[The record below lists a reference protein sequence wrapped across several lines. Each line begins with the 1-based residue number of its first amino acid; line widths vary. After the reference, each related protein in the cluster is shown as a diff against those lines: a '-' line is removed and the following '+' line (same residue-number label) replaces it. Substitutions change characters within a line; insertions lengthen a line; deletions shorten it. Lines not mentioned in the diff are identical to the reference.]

1 MCGIALILAGITA
14 YTQTTANKL
23 GQRVAQLFSA
33 TAYSNNGSFLV
44 NKIKNIAI
52 AAALMSASFA
62 ASAQDLLNQNWYVG
76 AQAGV
81 LRPDSD
87 WAADKDRAAYG
98 LKLGKA
104 LNEQW
109 DLQLN
114 GTYGSSKENMNRYT
128 QKLLGADGL
137 YMFSRKTVRPFL
149 LVGAGMEKDKNNYS
163 CCLAEPSRWS
173 PFIAAGLGVQASITP
188 RLFFQADLRN
198 VHGFIRGEQFN
209 NAKSNNQYL
218 MFSLNYLLGAAPQ
231 PAPAPAPAPVVA
243 APEPAPAPAPAPVA
257 PPPPAPKFEKVTMS
271 ANELFGFDSATLA
284 PSQPKLDDM
293 ANLLNADTSVNNV
306 VITGHTDRLG
316 SDKYNQKLSE
326 RRAEAVKAY
335 LVSKGVS
342 ASRLTAQ
349 GKGKSQPV
357 VQCNDK
363 KMKRADLIKCLEPN
377 RRVEI
382 DNVTAER
389 RVK

>member
-1 MCGIALILAGITA
+1 MSVVSTA
-14 YTQTTANKL
+14 YTKPTAMKL
-23 GQRVAQLFSA
+23 GKRVAQLFFA
-33 TAYSNNGSFLV
+33 TCYSINGSFLV

-62 ASAQDLLNQNWYVG
+62 ASAQELLNQNWYIG
-76 AQAGV
+76 GQAGWI
-81 LRPDSD
+81 RPDSA
-87 WAADKDRAAYG
+87 WAADKDKGAYG

-104 LNEQW
+104 LNDKW
-109 DLQLN
+109 DLQFN
-114 GTYGSSKENMNRYT
+114 GTYGSSKDNGSRYT

-137 YMFSRKTVRPFL
+137 YMFNRNTVRPFL
-149 LVGAGMEKDKNNYS
+149 LVGGGMEKDKNNVAGS
-163 CCLAEPSRWS
+163 FAEPTRWS
-173 PFIAAGLGVQASITP
+173 PFLNVGIGVQANMTE
-188 RLFFQADLRN
+188 RLFFQADLRD
-198 VHGFIRGEQFN
+198 VHGFIRGDQFN
-209 NAKSNNQYL
+209 NSKSNNKYL
-218 MFSLNYLLGAAPQ
+218 MFSLNYLLGAAPK
-231 PAPAPAPAPVVA
+231 PAPAPAPVVA
-243 APEPAPAPAPAPVA
+243 AEPAPAPAPAPVA
-257 PPPPAPKFEKVTMS
+257 PPPPPAPKFEKVTMS
-271 ANELFGFDSATLA
+271 ANELFSFDSATLA
-284 PSQPKLDDM
+284 PEQPKLDDM
-293 ANLLNADTSVNNV
+293 AKLLNDDTSVNNV

-335 LVSKGVS
+335 LVSKGVD

-382 DNVTAER
+382 DQVTAER

>member
-1 MCGIALILAGITA
+1 MHHLWERESRNFFLRLC
-14 YTQTTANKL
+14 
-23 GQRVAQLFSA
+23 
-33 TAYSNNGSFLV
+33 YSNNGSFLV

-52 AAALMSASFA
+52 AAAMLSASFA
-62 ASAQDLLNQNWYVG
+62 ASAQDTLLNQNWYVG
-76 AQAGV
+76 AGAGAF
-81 LRPDSD
+81 RPDGD
-87 WAADKDRAAYG
+87 WGIDKYDGAYG

-109 DLQLN
+109 DLQFN
-114 GTYGSSKENMNRYT
+114 ATHAATKKFGSRYG
-128 QKLLGADGL
+128 QKTLGVDGL
-137 YMFSRKTVRPFL
+137 YMLTRKTVRPFL
-149 LVGAGMEKDKNNYS
+149 LVGAGMERDVFTAANS
-163 CCLAEPSRWS
+163 VAEPKRNS
-173 PFIAAGLGVQASITP
+173 PFVSVGVGLQSNITD
-188 RLFFQADLRN
+188 RLFLQADLRN
-198 VHGFIRGEQFN
+198 VHGFIRGNEFDN
-209 NAKSNNQYL
+209 SKSNNKYL
-218 MFSLNYLLGAAPQ
+218 MFSLNYLLGPAPQ
-231 PAPAPAPAPVVA
+231 PAPPPAPVAPVVA
-243 APEPAPAPAPAPVA
+243 PEPTPAPVAAPVA

-271 ANELFGFDSATLA
+271 ANELFAFDSANLA
-284 PSQPKLDDM
+284 PEQPKLDDM
-293 ANLLNADTSVNNV
+293 AKLLNEDKSVNNV

-326 RRAEAVKAY
+326 RRAEAVKTY
-335 LVSKGVS
+335 LVSKGVDS
-342 ASRLTAQ
+342 SRLTAQ

>member
-1 MCGIALILAGITA
+1 M
-14 YTQTTANKL
+14 
-23 GQRVAQLFSA
+23 
-33 TAYSNNGSFLV
+33 

-62 ASAQDLLNQNWYVG
+62 ASAQDLLNQNWYIG
-76 AQAGV
+76 GQAGWI
-81 LRPDSD
+81 RPDSA
-87 WAADKDRAAYG
+87 WAADKDKGAYG

-104 LNEQW
+104 LNEKW

-114 GTYGSSKENMNRYT
+114 GTYGSSKDNLNRYT

-137 YMFSRKTVRPFL
+137 YMFNRNTVRPFL
-149 LVGAGMEKDKNNYS
+149 LVGGGMEKDKNNFNGM
-163 CCLAEPSRWS
+163 AEQTRWS
-173 PFIAAGLGVQASITP
+173 PFLNVGLGVQANLTE
-188 RLFFQADLRN
+188 RLFFQADLRD

-209 NAKSNNQYL
+209 NSKSNNKYL
-218 MFSLNYLLGAAPQ
+218 MFSLNYLLGAAPK
-231 PAPAPAPAPVVA
+231 PAPAPEPVAPVA
-243 APEPAPAPAPAPVA
+243 APEPAPAVVTPPP
-257 PPPPAPKFEKVTMS
+257 PPPPAPKFEKVTMA
-271 ANELFGFDSATLA
+271 ANELFSFDSANLA
-284 PSQPKLDDM
+284 PEQPKLDDM
-293 ANLLNADTSVNNV
+293 AKLLNDDTSVNNV

-349 GKGKSQPV
+349 GKGKSMPV

-377 RRVEI
+377 RRVDI
-382 DNVTAER
+382 DQVTAER

>member
-1 MCGIALILAGITA
+1 M
-14 YTQTTANKL
+14 
-23 GQRVAQLFSA
+23 
-33 TAYSNNGSFLV
+33 

-62 ASAQDLLNQNWYVG
+62 ASAQDLLNQNWYIG
-76 AQAGV
+76 AQTGWI
-81 LRPDSD
+81 RPDSA
-87 WAADKDRAAYG
+87 WAADKDKSASG

-104 LNEQW
+104 LNDQW

-114 GTYGSSKENMNRYT
+114 GTYGSSKQNYNRYT

-137 YMFSRKTVRPFL
+137 YMFSRKTWRPFL
-149 LVGAGMEKDKNNYS
+149 LVGAGMEADKNNFAGV
-163 CCLAEPSRWS
+163 AEQSRWS
-173 PFIAAGLGVQASITP
+173 PFLNVGLGTQVVLSE
-188 RLFFQADLRN
+188 RLFFQADLRD
-198 VHGFIRGEQFN
+198 VHGFIRGNEFSN
-209 NAKSNNQYL
+209 SKSNNKYL
-218 MFSLNYLLGAAPQ
+218 MFSLNYLLGAAPKPA
-231 PAPAPAPAPVVA
+231 PAPAPAPAPVA
-243 APEPAPAPAPAPVA
+243 APEPEPTPVAAPVA

-271 ANELFGFDSATLA
+271 ANELFAFDSATLA
-284 PSQPKLDDM
+284 PQQPKLDDM
-293 ANLLNADTSVNNV
+293 AKLLNDDTSVNNV

-316 SDKYNQKLSE
+316 SHKYNQKLSE

-349 GKGKSQPV
+349 GKGETQPIA
-357 VQCNDK
+357 QCNDK

-382 DNVTAER
+382 DQVTAER

>member
-1 MCGIALILAGITA
+1 
-14 YTQTTANKL
+14 
-23 GQRVAQLFSA
+23 
-33 TAYSNNGSFLV
+33 
-44 NKIKNIAI
+44 
-52 AAALMSASFA
+52 
-62 ASAQDLLNQNWYVG
+62 
-76 AQAGV
+76 
-81 LRPDSD
+81 
-87 WAADKDRAAYG
+87 
-98 LKLGKA
+98 
-104 LNEQW
+104 
-109 DLQLN
+109 
-114 GTYGSSKENMNRYT
+114 
-128 QKLLGADGL
+128 
-137 YMFSRKTVRPFL
+137 
-149 LVGAGMEKDKNNYS
+149 
-163 CCLAEPSRWS
+163 
-173 PFIAAGLGVQASITP
+173 
-188 RLFFQADLRN
+188 
-198 VHGFIRGEQFN
+198 
-209 NAKSNNQYL
+209 
-218 MFSLNYLLGAAPQ
+218 
-231 PAPAPAPAPVVA
+231 
-243 APEPAPAPAPAPVA
+243 
-257 PPPPAPKFEKVTMS
+257 MS

-363 KMKRADLIKCLEPN
+363 KMKRAELIKCLEPN

-382 DNVTAER
+382 DQVTVER